1 MWCSHTRVL
10 VSLWQIKLNNI
21 ILSSKSERE
30 QPVPKFIDFG
40 MAKGARS
47 SQAGLAVSALL
58 PPWGFNH
65 TPSFIENSACILS
78 QCVLDFTHSYRP
90 HAG

>member
-58 PPWGFNH
+58 PP
-65 TPSFIENSACILS
+65 
-78 QCVLDFTHSYRP
+78 
-90 HAG
+90 